1 MREEYK
7 MKKRQHGGVR
17 LIALAAVICL
27 LWSCLNWGAPGAA
40 AAESTGG
47 YQPYNIVLL
56 IDKSGSMNATDP
68 ERLAVSAAGM
78 FVNSLYAESLMSQA
92 SGTGGEGSRVGVISF
107 SADAQTETI
116 PIELESETEVS
127 FITGKIDSIT
137 YDKVNT
143 GATDLGRAV
152 LSGTEML
159 KNAQDGARRNMIIL
173 FTDGFTDALSA
184 EGMERSSAMMAEGLE
199 AARQMGCEIY
209 VVGLNYQGRINAR
222 GRAEIWN
229 IANSTQAGNGLV
241 LPDSDDTGAAA
252 RVNYLITDSR
262 QEVNEFY
269 TAIFGMMMGSESTTL
284 PSWYQDGWTYYDVDL
299 TSPGIFCANI
309 YIISDVAIGGLALWD
324 PSGNQ
329 VDLSGESVRLV
340 RGNGYAMMTI
350 MAPAQG
356 VWTMGAEGEVSYKV
370 NLVLVTGI
378 TLRMESQV
386 YGGSADIKVEALYM
400 DEAQSAEFYAG
411 LSGAVCTVTPEA
423 GGEGQT
429 VSLTYSETENALLG
443 RVTVPAPGRYVAEAS
458 VTAAQMGRTASET
471 LEFTMGGDPVQIS
484 VPHRGSVSVDL
495 HGRFMTGWDNVTLN
509 VESAD
514 CEPADRL
521 EIIPG
526 ENGVITVKGLS
537 RGEATFTVHAV
548 DSLGQTWD
556 IPGTAQVTFSLVVY
570 LPLILVVLVLL
581 MAAAVAVR
589 RKTRYLRG
597 DFIVSC
603 ACGRGYS
610 VETVSAPRGSSFTL
624 YSLVMSSLDLGSSN
638 PEMQQIIKAVQAA
651 KNDISSDRYRIRITT
666 RTSGRTKY
674 ETYRY
679 GRDNRALGGELYRND
694 ESGLTIEVEFRR
706 QDEED
711 DF

>member
-1 MREEYK
+1 MEKRRGAALMRL
-7 MKKRQHGGVR
+7 R
-17 LIALAAVICL
+17 LTALAAAFCL
-27 LWSCLNWGAPGAA
+27 LWSCLGWGVPSAG

-92 SGTGGEGSRVGVISF
+92 SGTGGEGSKVGVISF
-107 SADAQTETI
+107 SADTETETI
-116 PIELESETEVS
+116 PVELASETEVS
-127 FITGKIDSIT
+127 FLTEKIDSIT

-152 LSGTEML
+152 LSGTEMI
-159 KNAQDGARRNMIIL
+159 KNTQDGVRKNMIIL
-173 FTDGFTDALSA
+173 FTDGYTDALSA
-184 EGMERSSAMMAEGLE
+184 EGMARSSAMMAEGLE

-209 VVGLNYQGRINAR
+209 VVGLNYQGRINAQ

-229 IANSTQAGNGLV
+229 IANSTQAGDGLM
-241 LPDSDDTGAAA
+241 LPDSDDTTAAA

-269 TAIFGMMMGSESTTL
+269 TAIFGMMMGSDSTTL
-284 PSWYQDGWTYYDVDL
+284 PPWYENGWTYYDVDL

-309 YIISDVAIGGLALWD
+309 YIISDGAIGGLGLWD

-329 VDLSGESVRLV
+329 VDLNGDSVRLV

-370 NLVLVTGI
+370 NLVPVTGI
-378 TLRMESQV
+378 TLRMETQV

-400 DEAQSAEFYAG
+400 DETQSAEFYTG

-423 GGEGQT
+423 GGESQT
-429 VSLTYSETENALLG
+429 VSLTYDEEKNALVG
-443 RVTVPAPGRYVAEAS
+443 EVTVPAPGRYVAEAS
-458 VTAAQMGRTASET
+458 VTAAQMARTAVQT
-471 LEFTMGGDPVQIS
+471 MEFTMGGDPVYITVGHKES
-484 VPHRGSVSVDL
+484 ITVDL
-495 HGRFMTGWDNVTLN
+495 RQRFLAGWDNVTLT
-509 VESAD
+509 VESAEWD
-514 CEPADRL
+514 PQDRL
-521 EIIPG
+521 DMIPG
-526 ENGVITVKGLS
+526 ENGIITVKGLS
-537 RGEATFTVHAV
+537 QGEASFTVHAV
-548 DSLGQTWD
+548 DSLGQVWD
-556 IPGTAQVTFSLVVY
+556 IPGTVEVTFSLMVY
-570 LPLILVVLVLL
+570 LPLILVVLVLII
-581 MAAAVAVR
+581 AAAVVLR
-589 RKTRYLRG
+589 RRTRYLRG
-597 DFIVSC
+597 DFTVTC
-603 ACGRGYS
+603 ACGQGYS
-610 VETVSAPRGSSFTL
+610 VETVSPPRGTSFTL
-624 YSLVMSSLDLGSSN
+624 YNLVMSSVDPGSSSTG
-638 PEMQQIIKAVQAA
+638 MQQIVKAVQAA
-651 KNDISSDRYRIRITT
+651 KNELSSDRYRIRITT

-679 GRDNRALGGELYRND
+679 GKDSRALGGEIYRND
-694 ESGLTIEVEFRR
+694 ESGLTIEVDFHRP
-706 QDEED
+706 DEED